1 MRARLAAAVV
11 LGTWLPGLALA
22 ADGGAPVLT
31 VHVDA
36 SAAPGGDG
44 TPARPFRAL
53 SEAIGPGPRQ
63 IRLADGIYAGDVL
76 LDGVEL
82 VGSGASVVSAASPAT
97 TLRTRGE
104 VRLVKVQ
111 VQGGAVGLRV
121 EAGRAELESVRFS
134 GQRTAALEVAE
145 GAGLSVSGS
154 AFQASVSG
162 VLGLRLFPATRAIV
176 RDSELT
182 GPFQRAVQA
191 TRPAE
196 LRLEKVRTR
205 DALTALHLEGGEGWA
220 VGLDAARGRGPA
232 VYVARGR
239 LHLRELTVAGHEYAL
254 LTGEGAE
261 VDGADLRSQG
271 AFRAALGIVQ
281 SRASLSRVTIESAG
295 EHGALSLVS
304 SDVQLSDLTVTGG
317 KFGGVSMHGGQLRL
331 ERARF
336 SAIET
341 SDRLAGDAVQVRT
354 GRATVSALDVQGCS
368 GIGLL
373 AAEGAVVD
381 LTGGT
386 VQGAG
391 VAGLSADTEGQLTA
405 TGVTVRDT
413 RGPAVL
419 VLDGGK
425 ARLVRI
431 QARGNRDGGV
441 WAECSKRASVE
452 VEGWT
457 GDVRPTASE
466 CIQVRK

>member
-1 MRARLAAAVV
+1 VRARLAAAVV
-11 LGTWLPGLALA
+11 LGTWVPGLALA
-22 ADGGAPVLT
+22 ADAGTPVPT

-44 TPARPFRAL
+44 SPGRPFRGL
-53 SEAIGPGPRQ
+53 REAIGPGPLQ

-82 VGSGASVVSAASPAT
+82 VGSGAAVVSAAVPAT
-97 TLRTRGE
+97 TLRTRGA
-104 VRLVKVQ
+104 VRMVRVQ
-111 VQGGAVGLRV
+111 IQGGAVGLRV

-134 GQRTAALEVAE
+134 GQRTTALEVAE
-145 GAGLSVSGS
+145 GAVLSLSGS

-162 VLGLRLFPATRAIV
+162 VLGLRLLPGARATV
-176 RDSELT
+176 RDTEFT

-191 TRPAE
+191 KQPAE

-205 DALTALHLEGGEGWA
+205 DAVTALHLDGGEGWLM
-220 VGLDAARGRGPA
+220 GLDAARGRGPA
-232 VYVARGR
+232 VFVAHGR
-239 LHLRELTVAGHEYAL
+239 LHVQQLSVTGHEYAL

-261 VDGADLRSQG
+261 VDGADVRSTG

-281 SRASLSRVTIESAG
+281 SRASLSRVTIEAAG
-295 EHGALSLVS
+295 DHGALSLLS
-304 SDVQLSDLTVTGG
+304 SDVQLTDLTVTGG
-317 KFGGVSMHGGQLRL
+317 QFGGVSMHGGQLRL

-354 GRATVSALDVQGCS
+354 GRATLSSLDVQGCS

-391 VAGLSADTEGQLTA
+391 VAGLSVDTEGQLTA

-419 VLDGGK
+419 ALDGGK

-431 QARGNRDGGV
+431 QARANRDGGV

-457 GDVRPTASE
+457 GDVLPTPSE
-466 CIQVRK
+466 CIRVRK